1 MSSKW
6 ADEDEKDDAGNGSP
20 LTPNSPPSEHKDSGG
35 GGRRSRR
42 PRPGRGDIDAAAAEK
57 DRPPVK
63 TVAGGWELDGAGST
77 EAQRKTGGQTTIA
90 QQKPIEGGTN
100 RANRRNHFDNEET
113 EILVIPD
120 LEDEGEED
128 VETKVAAAPQNTTRR
143 VPSLRELD
151 EDLKYAIPSG
161 ADGLDMSLLT
171 KTLVPPEMLEEDDS
185 PWEFDSLLQSVT
197 QEFNAEKRL
206 AFHAAKLGTDEDG
219 STATSS
225 TFETF
230 ERRSSS
236 QEQGGSRRSSRALVA

>member
-6 ADEDEKDDAGNGSP
+6 ASDDDGQDDAGNRSP
-20 LTPNSPPSEHKDSGG
+20 LTPNSPPSEHKDSESG

-42 PRPGRGDIDAAAAEK
+42 PRPGRDDIDAAAAEK

-63 TVAGGWELDGAGST
+63 TVAGGWELDGAGSNG
-77 EAQRKTGGQTTIA
+77 EAQRKSGGQTTTT
-90 QQKPIEGGTN
+90 QQRPIEGGSN

-128 VETKVAAAPQNTTRR
+128 VEPKVAAAPQNTTRR

-206 AFHAAKLGTDEDG
+206 AFRAKLGTGDDDG
-219 STATSS
+219 STAT
-225 TFETF
+225 TLG
-230 ERRSSS
+230 RRSSS

>member
-6 ADEDEKDDAGNGSP
+6 ALDDDDGKDEGGNGSP
-20 LTPNSPPSEHKDSGG
+20 LTPNSPPSEQKEA

-42 PRPGRGDIDAAAAEK
+42 PRPGREGAATADSSPGGV

-63 TVAGGWELDGAGST
+63 TVAGGWGLDAAGPVNS
-77 EAQRKTGGQTTIA
+77 EAQSKSETRMMET
-90 QQKPIEGGTN
+90 QQKLNIESGGN
-100 RANRRNHFDNEET
+100 RGIRRNHFDNEET

-128 VETKVAAAPQNTTRR
+128 IVLKVAAAPKNTTRR

-151 EDLKYAIPSG
+151 EDLKHAIPSS

-185 PWEFDSLLQSVT
+185 PWDFDTLLQSVT
-197 QEFNAEKRL
+197 QEFNAEKRMAL
-206 AFHAAKLGTDEDG
+206 DPTGKAG
-219 STATSS
+219 SDPSS
-225 TFETF
+225 IALD
-230 ERRSSS
+230 
-236 QEQGGSRRSSRALVA
+236 GGSGSQMQSGHRSSRALVA